1 MAVAK
6 VIEKGSQIYDA
17 IKSSKTKPTPTK
29 TEKEIADE
37 AYELGKEFAERMSSR
52 RPIAKMNEGGTI
64 TPFGDAF
71 NNSTVSALNKDYLQN
86 YHNSILKNNLEAIDK
101 QGKTNTMLLSTV
113 GEDNKHYI
121 LPSYDP
127 STKKGLKNAK
137 DIINLNRK
145 AIDTGLVIGYPSKDI
160 AETEL
165 KKIRLDIL
173 QDRKNVSK
181 LNEGGM
187 ISPFMDN
194 TNLIKSINENLQKK
208 GVPVVD
214 LRVQEQSISN
224 FLKDDGMASKMYAI
238 TSGELSIDEL
248 KPLQQNMLNNLIAV
262 SQYESSLGNADKDD
276 YGVIKHSGANTVG
289 MFGLQEGTVET
300 LHNNGTLDRSITW
313 DKISTDPVLANSVGA
328 LNVLQID
335 ARAFN
340 RTGSYLT
347 PAQSLTMNRSG
358 IDGTLVDNKYD
369 IDYAMKN
376 WRPEEIQ
383 NYNDTITFLNEIGIN
398 K

>member
-1 MAVAK
+1 MSVARI
-6 VIEKGSQIYDA
+6 VNTGARIYDA
-17 IKSSKTKPTPTK
+17 VKKGKIKRTPVK
-29 TEKEIADE
+29 TENQIADE
-37 AYELGKEFAERMSSR
+37 AYELGVEFAKRVSSGKPMTKMS
-52 RPIAKMNEGGTI
+52 EGGTI
-64 TPFGDAF
+64 T
-71 NNSTVSALNKDYLQN
+71 Q
-86 YHNSILKNNLEAIDK
+86 
-101 QGKTNTMLLSTV
+101 
-113 GEDNKHYI
+113 
-121 LPSYDP
+121 
-127 STKKGLKNAK
+127 
-137 DIINLNRK
+137 
-145 AIDTGLVIGYPSKDI
+145 
-160 AETEL
+160 
-165 KKIRLDIL
+165 
-173 QDRKNVSK
+173 

-208 GVPVVD
+208 GVPAVD

-262 SQYESSLGNADKDD
+262 SQYESSLGTADKDD
-276 YGVIKHSGANTVG
+276 YGVIKHSNANTVG
-289 MFGLQEGTVET
+289 MFGLQEGTVKT
-300 LHNNGTLDRSITW
+300 LHDNGTLDRSITW

-340 RTGSYLT
+340 RTGSYPT